1 MKSKSIYYLFVIMIL
16 CQSAIAQQTKIDSL
30 LILLKTAK
38 EDTNKVNTLNVLSK
52 ELINISDYAKAKIIS
67 DEALIISKKKFFNKG
82 IGNALNNIGVIYKNQ
97 GNYSEALKN
106 HFAALKIRKENG
118 DKHGTAISY
127 YNIGAIYY
135 FQGEYLK
142 ALENHQ
148 EALKIRKEINDQQ
161 GIANSYLYIGEI
173 YRLKG
178 EFSNALDTLM
188 EALKIAKKID
198 AHQAIAYAN
207 NNIGIIYDIQ
217 GEYSK
222 ALKYYQ
228 ESLKKREE
236 MGDKAGIAGTKINIG
251 LLYSK
256 LKQYSD
262 ARNFLNEGHLLS
274 KEIAQKEWIK
284 QSYIGLSEL
293 DSTLGNWKSA
303 YENYKLYKF
312 YNDSI
317 FNEESNKQITEMSTK
332 YETEKKEAQIQLL
345 EKDKEVSNAENKRQR
360 LVIYSVSG
368 GLLLLFIL
376 SGVIFKSLQSNR
388 RKNRIITEQKQEV
401 EKAKH
406 IIEEKH
412 KEQTDS
418 INYAKRLQEAI
429 LPPMELVKK
438 HLPDSFILYQPK
450 DIVAGDFY
458 WMEAINNIVFIAAAD
473 CTGHGVPGAMVSV
486 VCSNALNRAV
496 KEFGLRDTGKIL
508 DKVTDIVLETFEKS
522 TANVQDGMDISLLAF
537 NTTTKQI
544 QWSGANNPLWY
555 INNGQVIEIKAN
567 KQPIGKYDNRKP
579 FTIHNIQHSDSSVFY
594 LFTDG
599 FADQFG
605 GPKGKKYTYRRLE
618 ENILSAS
625 NLTMQ
630 EQENKLQQA
639 FQQWKGTAEQIDDVT
654 IIGIKL

>member
-161 GIANSYLYIGEI
+161 GIANSYLYIGDI